1 MINKF
6 GGFEY
11 MRSQRIAATTAGL
24 LLTLGTVVG
33 AVGVANA
40 ATPTA
45 APHTV
50 TPAVSTA
57 SFKCSSTSSESAN
70 YSWGAGTISTTV
82 YYNNHC
88 SGVLDVSISGLSVEG
103 QNETACLATPVGKS
117 SKKYD
122 FLVSSIRKGC

>member
-1 MINKF
+1 VINKL

-33 AVGVANA
+33 AAGVANA
-40 ATPTA
+40 STPTA
-45 APHTV
+45 APHAV

-57 SFKCSSTSSESAN
+57 GFKCSSTSSESAN

-82 YYNNHC
+82 YNNHC